1 MANTVR
7 PHLAATLASVRNGS
21 HDPTTLT
28 GPDWV
33 ARATIDPEGR
43 PTALFARQMPD
54 GLIELATIGGPRT
67 VCATHPMFGDDDT
80 GHDVVPVHSAVSG
93 AMASFGD
100 LRIART
106 GTPYHELVP
115 AVLAQRVTAREAV
128 GQWARICRLWGERV
142 EIEGLHLHAP
152 PLPERLLS
160 VPYHEWHLLGVE
172 RRRAETVRNVA
183 RHGER
188 LLTGW
193 RGDLEPSERT
203 DSLRLIPGVGIW
215 TAAVAGHI
223 AFGDPDALEF
233 GDFHVKNTV
242 AWALEGRARGTD
254 EEMQRTMAPYAG
266 NRRRVLTW
274 LMMAGWSAPARG
286 PRRRILD
293 VARL

>member
-1 MANTVR
+1 MPSASQ
-7 PHLAATLASVRNGS
+7 PHLGATLASLRNGIN
-21 HDPTTLT
+21 DPTTVT

-33 ARATIDPEGR
+33 ARATIGPDGL
-43 PTALFARQMPD
+43 PTALHARLGHD
-54 GLIELATIGGPRT
+54 GTIEVTTPGADPVIVGS
-67 VCATHPMFGDDDT
+67 HPLFGDDDP
-80 GHDVVPVHSAVSG
+80 GHDVVAVHPAVASAMS
-93 AMASFGD
+93 AHGD
-100 LRIART
+100 VRLART
-106 GTPYHELVP
+106 DTPYHELIP
-115 AVLAQRVTAREAV
+115 AVLGQRVTAREAI
-128 GQWARICRLWGERV
+128 GQWGRICRLWGDRV
-142 EIEGLHLHAP
+142 EIGGIQLHTP
-152 PLPERLLS
+152 PRPDRLLS

-193 RGDLEPSERT
+193 RTELNATDRT
-203 DSLRLIPGVGIW
+203 QSLRLIPGVGVW

-254 EEMQRTMAPYAG
+254 EEMHRAMEPYAG
-266 NRRRVLTW
+266 QRKRVLTW
-274 LMMAGWSAPARG
+274 LTLAGWSAPARG